1 MAENG
6 TVLLTQAGYDKL
18 YAELEDLKVNKR
30 KEIAD
35 KIKEARAQGD
45 LSENAE
51 YDAAKD
57 EQSEMEG
64 RIEEI
69 ETIFKNYKI
78 VEHNDDG
85 KIGVGCRVKIRD
97 IEMDETMELNMV
109 GSSEA
114 SLLDGFISNESP
126 VGQALL
132 GKEAGDTVTVDS
144 PAGPIE
150 YEILS
155 VEKAQ

>member
-51 YDAAKD
+51 NDAAK
-57 EQSEMEG
+57 EIG
-64 RIEEI
+64 RAH
-69 ETIFKNYKI
+69 
-78 VEHNDDG
+78 V
-85 KIGVGCRVKIRD
+85 
-97 IEMDETMELNMV
+97 
-109 GSSEA
+109 
-114 SLLDGFISNESP
+114 
-126 VGQALL
+126 
-132 GKEAGDTVTVDS
+132 
-144 PAGPIE
+144 
-150 YEILS
+150 
-155 VEKAQ
+155 